1 MITSTSSN
9 LLTFEPSGL
18 AFFVPSFHKCN
29 IQKAKC
35 AVKIE
40 FRLVLAKFGA
50 ILLFSG
56 LRMWLSG
63 LKVSTS
69 KKVSWDFE
77 MAPLIFLPRRTK
89 TVNIWQGS
97 GPTWPSLA
105 LLHPYIRIKIR
116 GEESDN
122 KKSRNSVSGGREWLT
137 QESVQ
142 NDIKLSCWVVVTR
155 CQGRFKTQFL
165 FLKAWHLAITK
176 LFQKLIQFE
185 IKLSVQRL
193 AKNIDG
199 MNSLQ
204 W

>member
-1 MITSTSSN
+1 
-9 LLTFEPSGL
+9 
-18 AFFVPSFHKCN
+18 
-29 IQKAKC
+29 
-35 AVKIE
+35 
-40 FRLVLAKFGA
+40 
-50 ILLFSG
+50 
-56 LRMWLSG
+56 
-63 LKVSTS
+63 
-69 KKVSWDFE
+69 

-89 TVNIWQGS
+89 TVNVWQGGS

-165 FLKAWHLAITK
+165 FLKAWHLLSNHKIVPEIDKIWNSRVECSKAC
-176 LFQKLIQFE
+176 QKYRWNEFCAVIGRRRLNH
-185 IKLSVQRL
+185 IKEDIFSLWPLRSQRENFL
-193 AKNIDG
+193 T
-199 MNSLQ
+199 
-204 W
+204 